1 MSGYGEHTVTDLAA
15 GLEHLKRGTASNVDT
30 MLVVA
35 EPYYRSLEAA
45 ARTYSLAQELRLP
58 HIFVVANKVK
68 NESDLAAIET
78 FCAKHDMR
86 VIGTVASDESFA
98 EAERKGMAPI
108 DFAPESPGIE
118 AIRRIAVKLQA
129 LDHAPATA

>member
-45 ARTYSLAQELRLP
+45 ARTYSLATELRLP
-58 HIFVVANKVK
+58 HIFIVANKVK
-68 NESDLAAIET
+68 NKGDLAAIET
-78 FCAKHDMR
+78 FCGKHDMR
-86 VIGTVASDESFA
+86 VIGTVPSDDAFA

-108 DFAPESPGIE
+108 DFAPESDGIE
-118 AIRRIAVKLQA
+118 AIRSIAVKLQA
-129 LDHAPATA
+129 LEETPANA